1 MTDAVA
7 RFVGAHAAATGTASR
22 DYADPFVSTQWAI
35 VELGDALDLA
45 RHQVRGLQAGRIQKS
60 IGRMIDAQNELDRL
74 LAQARQLSETVGR
87 VVKAHAE
94 REKARK
100 S

>member
-1 MTDAVA
+1 MPSISRAT
-7 RFVGAHAAATGTASR
+7 RSAACR
-22 DYADPFVSTQWAI
+22 P
-35 VELGDALDLA
+35 
-45 RHQVRGLQAGRIQKS
+45 GRIQKS

-94 REKARK
+94 REKRGQP
-100 S
+100 